1 MTVADICAEWRECKK
16 CPLHETRN
24 GAVVVGEGRPTAKFV
39 LVYDCASIEDN
50 ASDGALSTI
59 ADKTLR
65 EVLTYS
71 GIKPEDI
78 YFLPLVA
85 CAPTVKIPATQTS
98 PERQQLRL
106 PTTDEVMSC
115 HKRVTDLVYEID
127 PYLIFA
133 AGVTAWKALVPN
145 TARRFDTT
153 LAKAAGRLYTAFI
166 PGRNGPVRYPLM
178 PILFSD
184 ALIKNPNPAA
194 HGAIGATVAAVDQA
208 RQYVEYV
215 EAENA

>member
-1 MTVADICAEWRECKK
+1 MTVAEICAEWKDCKK
-16 CPLHETRN
+16 CPLHEIRN
-24 GAVVVGEGRPTAKFV
+24 GAVVAGEGPATAKFV

-65 EVLTYS
+65 EVLQYV
-71 GIKPEDI
+71 GITDRDI

-85 CAPTVKIPATQTS
+85 CAPTLLVPATQTS
-98 PERQQLRL
+98 PERRQLRL
-106 PTTDEVMSC
+106 PTTDEVGAC
-115 HKRVTDLVYEID
+115 HKRVTDIIYAID

-133 AGVTAWKALVPN
+133 AGIVSWKALVPN

-153 LAKAAGRLYTAFI
+153 LAKAAGRLYDAYI

-184 ALIKNPNPAA
+184 ALVKNPNPAA
-194 HGAIGATVAAVDQA
+194 HGAIGAMVAAIDRA